1 MTWACRKDRPGD
13 YVLRILLQLLLGMC
27 LTLVLAACE
36 TDARP
41 VSAATAAASAQATT
55 PSEYVLASGDR
66 VRVTVYGEDRLSGE
80 FAVTTTGQISFPLIG
95 NLTVAG
101 LTLADTQK
109 LIHDHLADGYL
120 KDPRVT
126 AEFTTYRPY
135 YVLGEIARPGQFPY
149 VDGLTLRQA
158 IAAAGGFTYR
168 AKRGQIYVMA
178 PGAAQEVAIDLTKE
192 PNRLVKP
199 GETIRIGERFF

>member
-1 MTWACRKDRPGD
+1 MKIFLQFFLGIWLAC
-13 YVLRILLQLLLGMC
+13 
-27 LTLVLAACE
+27 A
-36 TDARP
+36 
-41 VSAATAAASAQATT
+41 VSACGEATRPASAGSTASAQTADT
-55 PSEYVLASGDR
+55 PAAYVLASGDR
-66 VRVTVYGEDRLSGE
+66 IRVTVYGEDRLSGE

-95 NLTVAG
+95 NLDVAG
-101 LTLADTQK
+101 LTLADAQAM
-109 LIHDHLADGYL
+109 IHDRLADGYL

-135 YVLGEIARPGQFPY
+135 YVLGEIVRPGQFPY

-168 AKRGQIYVMA
+168 AKRNLIYVLA
-178 PGAAQEVAIDLTKE
+178 PGASEEIAVDLTKV

>member
-1 MTWACRKDRPGD
+1 MLKI
-13 YVLRILLQLLLGMC
+13 VLRLLLGAW
-27 LTLVLAACE
+27 LTVALAACE
-36 TDARP
+36 TAARP
-41 VSAATAAASAQATT
+41 VSAAAADAATQASAPT
-55 PSEYVLASGDR
+55 EYVVASGDR
-66 VRVTVYGEDRLSGE
+66 IRVTVYGEDRLSGE
-80 FAVTTTGQISFPLIG
+80 FAVTTAGQISFPLIG
-95 NLTVAG
+95 NLQVAG

-109 LIHDHLADGYL
+109 LIHDRLADGYL

-168 AKRGQIYVMA
+168 AKRNQVYVMA
-178 PGAAQEVAIDLTKE
+178 PGADKEVAVDLTKE
-192 PNRLVKP
+192 PNRLVRA